1 MVKWLSCLPSKQAAR
16 VRFPFGVM
24 TFCTFVSPG
33 GRCLC
38 HFAHLLSV
46 DETPMK
52 QPLPKRRRISSNP
65 LTLFSSSGTL
75 AASPKPSKISTCT
88 SCHRAIGLKSSPA
101 FLCTRSAAY
110 CHSKAFLSPYSGNT
124 TDVAHHH
131 VLFAYGHAQVI
142 PHLAPACLA
151 LSICHPIRSPFR
163 CLKATRTSHVSVED
177 GPVMKTAITC

>member
-1 MVKWLSCLPSKQAAR
+1 MIRYNTDGEVVIMLAFQASGTGSIP
-16 VRFPFGVM
+16 VRCNDFLYFL
-24 TFCTFVSPG
+24 CHLAA
-33 GRCLC
+33 RCLC

-46 DETPMK
+46 HETPMK
-52 QPLPKRRRISSNP
+52 QPLPKRRRVSSNP

-75 AASPKPSKISTCT
+75 GASPKPSKISTCT

-131 VLFAYGHAQVI
+131 VLFA
-142 PHLAPACLA
+142 
-151 LSICHPIRSPFR
+151 
-163 CLKATRTSHVSVED
+163 
-177 GPVMKTAITC
+177 